1 METRYHYSNVLNALK
16 ELEKKGFITDFNLHE
31 NEIIKHPNNYKITNI
46 YRYDGGNNPD
56 EEATV
61 YGIET
66 LMGEKGVYV
75 AGASA
80 NSNSEA
86 AKVLNRVNIKE

>member
-1 METRYHYSNVLNALK
+1 MNALK
-16 ELEKKGFITDFNLHE
+16 ELNENGFVIDFNLHE
-31 NEIIKHPNNYKITNI
+31 NEIINHPNNYRITDI

-61 YGIET
+61 YGIESIF
-66 LMGEKGVYV
+66 GVKGVFV

-80 NSNSEA
+80 NSNNLA
-86 AKVLNRVNIKE
+86 AKVLNNVEIS

>member
-1 METRYHYSNVLNALK
+1 METRYHYSTVINALK
-16 ELEKKGFITDFNLHE
+16 ELNEKGFVTDFNLHE
-31 NEIIKHPNNYKITNI
+31 NEIIKHPNNYKITNV
-46 YRYDGGNNPD
+46 YRYDGDNNPD

-66 LMGEKGVYV
+66 IMGEKGVFV

-80 NSNSEA
+80 NSNNEA
-86 AKVLNRVNIKE
+86 AKVLNSVAIE